1 MNKLENLSPNILLE
15 GSIGIELVEGIPI
28 FKASTVI
35 QGRISELLTKQQ
47 DSFFTA
53 DEEQELDGYEEIDDY
68 LSFVNRTV
76 RNISLTDVQ
85 QLA

>member
-1 MNKLENLSPNILLE
+1 MNKLENLSPNISLE

-28 FKASTVI
+28 LKASMAI
-35 QGRISELLTKQQ
+35 QDRISELLTKQQ
-47 DSFFTA
+47 DSFLNA

-76 RNISLTDVQ
+76 RNLALTDVQ

>member
-15 GSIGIELVEGIPI
+15 GSICIELVEGIPI

-35 QGRISELLTKQQ
+35 QDRISELLTKQQ
-47 DSFFTA
+47 DSFLNA

-76 RNISLTDVQ
+76 RNIALTDVQ
-85 QLA
+85 RLA

>member
-28 FKASTVI
+28 LKASTAI
-35 QGRISELLTKQQ
+35 QNRISELLTKQQ
-47 DSFFTA
+47 DNFLDA
-53 DEEQELDGYEEIDDY
+53 EEEQELDGYEEIDDY

-76 RNISLTDVQ
+76 RNLALADVQ